1 MVRPV
6 ALPVLA
12 GLLVLAACA
21 GDGDPTQYREV
32 GHGGYGRG
40 GGGDSAPR
48 RGGLPNLFISPA
60 GKPYRAPSGQPYPA
74 ATWFAA
80 ADADHDGKLT
90 PAEFRKDAEAF
101 FHELDTNH
109 DGIIDGFEVQAYEQ
123 KVAPEILPRVEGLAA
138 GEGMDLSLGRAQDRN
153 GGQPVIG
160 SNGAARR
167 AGAARQ
173 AAGDRITQGAGL
185 FSLLN
190 EPEPVAAA
198 DASFDGKIT
207 LKEFLAAADRRFAA
221 LDTRNQ
227 GYLTLAD
234 LPKTPVQEA
243 LEREAQRRAKAAKAK
258 GAPSP
263 GGSPH

>member
-1 MVRPV
+1 MRPV
-6 ALPVLA
+6 VLSALT
-12 GLLVLAACA
+12 GLLLLTACA
-21 GDGDPTQYREV
+21 GDGDPTRYQEV
-32 GHGGYGRG
+32 GHGGFGRG
-40 GGGDSAPR
+40 GGGDSAAR
-48 RGGLPNLFISPA
+48 RPGLPNVFISPA
-60 GKPYRAPSGQPYPA
+60 GKPYRAPIGQPYPVA
-74 ATWFAA
+74 AWFAA

-90 PAEFRKDAEAF
+90 LEEFRNDAETF
-101 FHELDTNH
+101 FHELDANH

-138 GEGMDLSLGRAQDRN
+138 GEGMDLSLGRAPDRN
-153 GGQPVIG
+153 GGGQPVIG

-167 AGAARQ
+167 AGAGRQ

-207 LKEFLAAADRRFAA
+207 LKEFLAAADRRFTA
-221 LDTRNQ
+221 LDTKSQ

-234 LPKTPVQEA
+234 LPKTPVQDA
-243 LEREAQRRAKAAKAK
+243 IEREALRRAKEAKA
-258 GAPSP
+258 
-263 GGSPH
+263 GGGPAQ